1 MIATKTGLQWTDGR
15 VFRNASRDR
24 ILQEVVDSLRRLRT
38 DYIDIYQVHWP
49 DPLVPIEETAEAMQ
63 ALGKSGEVTGG
74 AIAIYNIGGLLYGI
88 IGVWLYCA
96 LISRYGK
103 GSATAAKAGLVVW
116 ALASAL
122 PMLMWAPSGILP
134 SRLMTYGVVVDFLAI
149 LLGVTM
155 GALLYREEPA
165 PVAAPARA

>member
-1 MIATKTGLQWTDGR
+1 MQKISTGRALLGGLVAALIIDTIEG
-15 VFRNASRDR
+15 VMNG
-24 ILQEVVDSLRRLRT
+24 VVLKAD
-38 DYIDIYQVHWP
+38 W
-49 DPLVPIEETAEAMQ
+49 AEAMQ

-116 ALASAL
+116 ALASVL

-149 LLGVTM
+149 MLGVTM
-155 GALLYREEPA
+155 GALLYREETA
-165 PVAAPARA
+165 PLTAPARA

>member
-1 MIATKTGLQWTDGR
+1 MNKIHTGRALLGGI
-15 VFRNASRDR
+15 VAAVLIN
-24 ILQEVVDSLRRLRT
+24 L
-38 DYIDIYQVHWP
+38 
-49 DPLVPIEETAEAMQ
+49 IEGVMNGAVLKADWAAAMQ
-63 ALGKSGEVTGG
+63 ALGKSGEVTGA

-103 GSATAAKAGLVVW
+103 GSITAAKAGLVVW

-122 PMLMWAPSGILP
+122 PSLMMMPSALLP
-134 SRLMTYGVVVDFLAI
+134 GRLVAFAVTVDFIAI

-165 PVAAPARA
+165 PVTREAHA